1 MGQKAAGTRRPRA
14 KTTNPP
20 PIQTKDMFTRTSTTL
35 RAAALV
41 ALAVLAC
48 LATGASAQSR
58 RLQGGAP
65 YFNANFGGGIGKLFG
80 AATNDFMQ
88 GGVGAVTDAAVN
100 SYHEVVPPAH
110 FRSSSAAAL
119 CRTTTRFTPHRRGT
133 SAAADPWVCG
143 LGARE
148 APARRQPCSL
158 AKQVFTPSHP
168 TSQSTTP
175 TQKAIPSRTA
185 VDQLHCQWASII

>member
-58 RLQGGAP
+58 RLQGAP

-80 AATNDFMQ
+80 AA
-88 GGVGAVTDAAVN
+88 VN

-110 FRSSSAAAL
+110 FEKLLGRRALQDYNSIHAASQGNIGSGGLLGLWAKSAGGAVTEAAML
-119 CRTTTRFTPHRRGT
+119 AGEAGLHAVAPNIPIHNPDPEGNPF
-133 SAAADPWVCG
+133 ADG
-143 LGARE
+143 
-148 APARRQPCSL
+148 
-158 AKQVFTPSHP
+158 
-168 TSQSTTP
+168 
-175 TQKAIPSRTA
+175 
-185 VDQLHCQWASII
+185 

>member
-1 MGQKAAGTRRPRA
+1 MGQKAAGTRRPRT

-110 FRSSSAAAL
+110 FEKLLGRRALQDYNSIHAASQGNIGSGGTLGLWAKSAGGAVTEAAML
-119 CRTTTRFTPHRRGT
+119 AGEAGLHAVAPNIPINNPDPEGDPF
-133 SAAADPWVCG
+133 ADN
-143 LGARE
+143 
-148 APARRQPCSL
+148 
-158 AKQVFTPSHP
+158 
-168 TSQSTTP
+168 
-175 TQKAIPSRTA
+175 
-185 VDQLHCQWASII
+185 

>member
-1 MGQKAAGTRRPRA
+1 
-14 KTTNPP
+14 
-20 PIQTKDMFTRTSTTL
+20 MFTRTSTTL

-58 RLQGGAP
+58 RLQGAP

-110 FRSSSAAAL
+110 FEKLLGRRALQDYNSIHAASQGNIGSGGTLGLWAKSAGGAVTEAAML
-119 CRTTTRFTPHRRGT
+119 AGEAGLHAVAPNIPINNPDPEGDPF
-133 SAAADPWVCG
+133 ADN
-143 LGARE
+143 
-148 APARRQPCSL
+148 
-158 AKQVFTPSHP
+158 
-168 TSQSTTP
+168 
-175 TQKAIPSRTA
+175 
-185 VDQLHCQWASII
+185 

>member
-1 MGQKAAGTRRPRA
+1 MGKKNKDVPST
-14 KTTNPP
+14 KNETTNPP
-20 PIQTKDMFTRTSTTL
+20 PIQTKDMFTRTF
-35 RAAALV
+35 RPAALV

-65 YFNANFGGGIGKLFG
+65 YFDANFGGGIGKLFG

-110 FRSSSAAAL
+110 FEKLLGRRALQDYNSIHAA
-119 CRTTTRFTPHRRGT
+119 
-133 SAAADPWVCG
+133 
-143 LGARE
+143 
-148 APARRQPCSL
+148 
-158 AKQVFTPSHP
+158 
-168 TSQSTTP
+168 SQGNIGS
-175 TQKAIPSRTA
+175 
-185 VDQLHCQWASII
+185 

>member
-1 MGQKAAGTRRPRA
+1 MGQKAAGTRRPRT

-35 RAAALV
+35 SAAALV

-58 RLQGGAP
+58 RLQGAP

-110 FRSSSAAAL
+110 FEKLLGRRAGEHRQRRNPGFVGEERGRRRHGGSHARWRSRFARRRTQHPNQQPRPRRRSLRGQLINLTASGCLLYNFPTPFLL
-119 CRTTTRFTPHRRGT
+119 CR
-133 SAAADPWVCG
+133 V
-143 LGARE
+143 
-148 APARRQPCSL
+148 
-158 AKQVFTPSHP
+158 
-168 TSQSTTP
+168 
-175 TQKAIPSRTA
+175 
-185 VDQLHCQWASII
+185 

>member
-110 FRSSSAAAL
+110 FEQLLGSGALLGLWAKSAGGAVTEAAML
-119 CRTTTRFTPHRRGT
+119 AGEAGLHAVAPNIPIHNPDPEGNPF
-133 SAAADPWVCG
+133 ADG
-143 LGARE
+143 
-148 APARRQPCSL
+148 
-158 AKQVFTPSHP
+158 
-168 TSQSTTP
+168 
-175 TQKAIPSRTA
+175 
-185 VDQLHCQWASII
+185 

>member
-35 RAAALV
+35 RATALV

-58 RLQGGAP
+58 R
-65 YFNANFGGGIGKLFG
+65 
-80 AATNDFMQ
+80 MQ

-110 FRSSSAAAL
+110 FEKLLGRRALQDYNSIHAASQGNIGSGGLLGLWAKSAGGAVTEAAML
-119 CRTTTRFTPHRRGT
+119 AGEAGLHAVAPNIPIHNPDPEGNPF
-133 SAAADPWVCG
+133 ADG
-143 LGARE
+143 
-148 APARRQPCSL
+148 
-158 AKQVFTPSHP
+158 
-168 TSQSTTP
+168 
-175 TQKAIPSRTA
+175 
-185 VDQLHCQWASII
+185 